1 MIYFCVGVDKHRS
14 LFKVKFKVSHLDELS
29 KMLLQLLLLSSVA
42 VSCYAQSASG
52 NDTDSSSSTL
62 DDDVCMNCKYSFT
75 CSVSDVLLFFRY
87 HQ

>member
-42 VSCYAQSASG
+42 VSCYAQSPSG
-52 NDTDSSSSTL
+52 NDTDSIVNA
-62 DDDVCMNCKYSFT
+62 DVCNSCKYFFT
-75 CSVSDVLLFFRY
+75 CSISDVLLFFRY